1 MWGLASESPQ
11 NNKSCHLQKMSPRN
25 WVSGN
30 AHSRKLPGTRL
41 LGTLGRVVVRLL
53 LYPSSS
59 CLTIT
64 RRDKS
69 DREDHCM
76 AEQERPQK
84 RGSGFFRLFER
95 GVDTA
100 TRNNVTAYGYSVSIT
115 AAFAIL
121 QTSRSD
127 TGILEIFVFAAGAV
141 VAFAIVGAL
150 ASGFFRETL
159 EDQPSNVKALAGAL
173 SFLSVGLALGVA
185 YVVGILIQ
193 SLAGWPVTA
202 FLTTIVYVASVGL
215 ELAVAHR
222 MLGSDE

>member
-1 MWGLASESPQ
+1 
-11 NNKSCHLQKMSPRN
+11 
-25 WVSGN
+25 
-30 AHSRKLPGTRL
+30 
-41 LGTLGRVVVRLL
+41 
-53 LYPSSS
+53 
-59 CLTIT
+59 
-64 RRDKS
+64 
-69 DREDHCM
+69 M
-76 AEQERPQK
+76 AEAERPQK

-115 AAFAIL
+115 AAFALL

-127 TGILEIFVFAAGAV
+127 TGALEIFAFATGAV

-185 YVVGILIQ
+185 YVVGIFIQ
-193 SLAGWPVTA
+193 SLAGWPVSA

-222 MLGSDE
+222 ILGSDE